1 MNIVVLISGRG
12 SNLQSIIDEQ
22 KKGQLDIT
30 IDAVI
35 SNVPDVPGL
44 QRAKKAG
51 IDIHVINHKDFAN
64 RKAFDQSLQDCID
77 RYHPQLVV
85 LAGFMRVLSPAF
97 VAHYQGKLIN
107 IHPALLPKFP
117 GLNTHLR
124 AIEAGEEKHG
134 VSVHFVTSEVDGGP
148 VIAQAKVAIKAGDT
162 ADTLAA
168 RVLEQEHQLYPEV
181 LRWFCENRITL
192 KNNEVYFDDSR
203 LGAEG
208 ITIN

>member
-148 VIAQAKVAIKAGDT
+148 VIAQAKVAVKAGDT

>member
-12 SNLQSIIDEQ
+12 SNLQSIID
-22 KKGQLDIT
+22 KKEAGDLDIT

-51 IDIHVINHKDFAN
+51 IDTHVINHKDFAS
-64 RKAFDQSLQDCID
+64 REAFDQSLQTCID
-77 RYHPQLVV
+77 QYHPQLVV

-124 AIEAGEEKHG
+124 AIEAGDKEHG
-134 VSVHFVTSEVDGGP
+134 VSIHFVTAEVDGGP
-148 VIAQAKVAIKAGDT
+148 VIAQAKVEVKANDT
-162 ADTLAA
+162 ADALAA
-168 RVLEQEHQLYPEV
+168 RVLEQEHHLYPDV
-181 LRWFCENRITL
+181 LRWFCENRIIL
-192 KNNEVYFDDSR
+192 KKNAVYFDNTR

-208 ITIN
+208 IVIN